1 MNVTKL
7 WSCGPAHDGGGD
19 GGGEA
24 QDVTYVE
31 KANRVWEGRCIR
43 IKTIE
48 KMLILLPQI
57 SKFRLRRAPRWLPE
71 RSHLTHLFGA
81 PSGKSSLSGGVGR
94 SPAQPTE
101 MRAQKCPRKFADF
114 SRF

>member
-48 KMLILLPQI
+48 KMLILLLQI

-81 PSGKSSLSGGVGR
+81 PSGKSSRTRTLDQSRYRVVHNEYR
-94 SPAQPTE
+94 V
-101 MRAQKCPRKFADF
+101 RKK
-114 SRF
+114 

>member
-48 KMLILLPQI
+48 KMLILLLQI
-57 SKFRLRRAPRWLPE
+57 SKFRLRRPRRGLPE
-71 RSHLTHLFGA
+71 AATRIAKILIVARPRTNHLRGS
-81 PSGKSSLSGGVGR
+81 SGPLR
-94 SPAQPTE
+94 
-101 MRAQKCPRKFADF
+101 M
-114 SRF
+114 

>member
-31 KANRVWEGRCIR
+31 TADRVWEGRCIR

-48 KMLILLPQI
+48 KMLISLPQI
-57 SKFRLRRAPRWLPE
+57 SKISPAAR
-71 RSHLTHLFGA
+71 
-81 PSGKSSLSGGVGR
+81 SSLACLAISSHSSFWCTLG
-94 SPAQPTE
+94 QI
-101 MRAQKCPRKFADF
+101 
-114 SRF
+114 

>member
-81 PSGKSSLSGGVGR
+81 PSGKSSRVRRVWVTLCEIILW
-94 SPAQPTE
+94 P
-101 MRAQKCPRKFADF
+101 
-114 SRF
+114 